1 MTPAEYERR
10 KQALEEQLRA
20 SIQLLQQGYQAQLR
34 ALEIE
39 RASSEEPAAEPEV
52 RGDGEPAIPA
62 PVRRRPAPSP
72 PGGLGG
78 AVRQAVAQL
87 PAEFTKEDIIRLLGF
102 TPERSSLHRVLDE
115 LLTEQTIRIQR
126 RGSGRSPNV
135 YRKLT

>member
-20 SIQLLQQGYQAQLR
+20 SIQFLQKGYEAQLR
-34 ALEIE
+34 ALESE
-39 RASSEEPAAEPEV
+39 RASSEEPAAAAAPRE
-52 RGDGEPAIPA
+52 DGEPASPA
-62 PVRRRPAPSP
+62 PVRRRASLSP